1 MPVLIC
7 PRVNGCTGR
16 IAPPAPPGELTI
28 ARAGR
33 ILGPMHSISSPA
45 LPRVGVLAIIRHE
58 DRFLLVRR
66 GKMPDAGL
74 WGFPGGKVEP
84 GETLLQAATREL
96 EEETALHA
104 TGQAVID
111 TFESIRHDTA
121 GALAF
126 HYVIIA
132 VRCHLPA
139 GPCPTPQ
146 AGDDALEARWFSYAD
161 IKALGPLACERLETL
176 AGQVMQADGIVG
188 SA

>member
-1 MPVLIC
+1 MLVLPLPPC
-7 PRVNGCTGR
+7 NQCTGR
-16 IAPPAPPGELTI
+16 LTI
-28 ARAGR
+28 AQAGR
-33 ILGPMHSISSPA
+33 ILGGMQHTLSTSS
-45 LPRVGVLAIIRHE
+45 LPRVGVLAVVRHE

-84 GETLLQAATREL
+84 GETLQQAATREL
-96 EEETALHA
+96 AEETALNA

-132 VRCHLPA
+132 VRCQLPA
-139 GPCPTPQ
+139 GPCPAPH
-146 AGDDALEARWFSYAD
+146 AGDDALEARWFSHAQ

-176 AGQVMQADGIVG
+176 ATQVMRAEGILQG
-188 SA
+188 A